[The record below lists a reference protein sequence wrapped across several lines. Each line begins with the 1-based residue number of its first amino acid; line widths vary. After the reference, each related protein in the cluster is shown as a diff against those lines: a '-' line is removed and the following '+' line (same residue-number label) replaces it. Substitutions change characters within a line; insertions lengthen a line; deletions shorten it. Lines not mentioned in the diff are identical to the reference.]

1 MVSLIPGGEVVDVR
15 IVKSSGNPVWDR
27 SVETAIYRASPLPTP
42 SDPAVFERQIP
53 FDFAPRVSE

>member
-42 SDPAVFERQIP
+42 SDPAVFQRQLPI
-53 FDFAPRVSE
+53 DFTPRVD